1 MLGKPNAPD
10 STPEMVWRWTSWED
24 EAGLVHAIPP
34 HAKVISRGAATKSC
48 RYALVCHSDAPLALP
63 RRGTS
68 FNPARC
74 RTLSGKRRGP
84 TGDRASAGSPDSRR
98 DGRYEVCFKARLIHP
113 WAVKF
118 VRPEDI

>member
-34 HAKVISRGAATKSC
+34 HAKVISRGAATKIR

-74 RTLSGKRRGP
+74 RTLSGKRRDPQVTALPRVVP
-84 TGDRASAGSPDSRR
+84 TAAGTAVTKFVSRR
-98 DGRYEVCFKARLIHP
+98 G
-113 WAVKF
+113 
-118 VRPEDI
+118 